1 MTHENGHAALGTLD
15 AILAAEPEP
24 DKALFSQ
31 CVRQL
36 SAFRDSLI
44 ASGERGGAWTRE
56 CSDQPGDGWHFPLG
70 PVPWEELRKARG
82 WLAEVSK

>member
-1 MTHENGHAALGTLD
+1 MKTGTRRSVLWTRS
-15 AILAAEPEP
+15 LAAEPEP

-44 ASGERGGAWTRE
+44 ASGERAGLGHVNAVI
-56 CSDQPGDGWHFPLG
+56 SLVMAGHFPLG